1 MKKILINSISNFVS
15 RFGINLL
22 SFFTL
27 PIFIKYFGDPQ
38 YSVFILINSV
48 VESLV
53 FFDFGVG
60 TAFGK
65 KTSEFAINRDTG
77 KYRLYFNWTFWFTL
91 IVSLVCG
98 VLVFIFSNQLVSLF
112 KIDPAYR
119 DVGVQAFRIGSIYLI
134 LYAVLRIYQTALE
147 GFEKFVLVNSLKVFQ
162 VISILA
168 SIWLVVGYKLSFNQY
183 LIINMLG
190 NLIPFL
196 LYAWYFHQ
204 KYEISFQS
212 APDFK
217 QLWGSDFWKSSKD
230 FFVIQVTSFLFT
242 LADKF
247 IISII
252 IGATQVLYYTVVTK
266 VAFIIRMVN
275 NQTLIVINPIIAK
288 AKESGNKD
296 LIERIIMKGAMYQ
309 FLMMLPLIVTSGLML
324 KSFISLWIGG
334 DFIKYSSWGVL
345 ALSIYLL
352 GPFSAMVQRVLI
364 FGGYEARIKY
374 ITIWLVLINLA
385 VSIVFTF
392 FVGIGGVIIGSVVQS
407 LIAIPIF
414 KRLAKNLLQIEYSIL
429 DRHAIIALGISI
441 LTCIG
446 FYYFGMEKWVDSWV
460 SFVMIGILLFCVLF
474 AYPGYT
480 LFKERLIITEK
491 TS

>member
-112 KIDPAYR
+112 KIDPAYH
-119 DVGVQAFRIGSIYLI
+119 DVGVKAFRIGSIYLI

-168 SIWLVVGYKLSFNQY
+168 SIWLVVG
-183 LIINMLG
+183 
-190 NLIPFL
+190 
-196 LYAWYFHQ
+196 
-204 KYEISFQS
+204 
-212 APDFK
+212 
-217 QLWGSDFWKSSKD
+217 
-230 FFVIQVTSFLFT
+230 
-242 LADKF
+242 
-247 IISII
+247 
-252 IGATQVLYYTVVTK
+252 
-266 VAFIIRMVN
+266 
-275 NQTLIVINPIIAK
+275 
-288 AKESGNKD
+288 
-296 LIERIIMKGAMYQ
+296 
-309 FLMMLPLIVTSGLML
+309 
-324 KSFISLWIGG
+324 
-334 DFIKYSSWGVL
+334 
-345 ALSIYLL
+345 
-352 GPFSAMVQRVLI
+352 
-364 FGGYEARIKY
+364 
-374 ITIWLVLINLA
+374 
-385 VSIVFTF
+385 
-392 FVGIGGVIIGSVVQS
+392 
-407 LIAIPIF
+407 
-414 KRLAKNLLQIEYSIL
+414 
-429 DRHAIIALGISI
+429 
-441 LTCIG
+441 
-446 FYYFGMEKWVDSWV
+446 
-460 SFVMIGILLFCVLF
+460 
-474 AYPGYT
+474 
-480 LFKERLIITEK
+480 
-491 TS
+491 